1 MRRFVAMLLLLTL
14 GITVMPAATA
24 RGSSRS
30 PINWRRIINWRR
42 VGAALIAAKSI
53 HEALAAAQKDV
64 RALHARLRTQSCGS
78 GKCYAAA
85 DVDAAVTATR
95 KRVSAAIPADA
106 LPLQAAV
113 AAEIERLTTLGAP
126 SPPPVMQFVRM
137 SSESPE
143 ASYDAKQ
150 TDSMFQ
156 HVLHYLDE
164 IGSYKSYKP
173 AVEFRSNP
181 SGAWYEIQ
189 IADTTITS
197 QTGNTNQTV
206 PEVWRGVYT
215 GLVRKAGYKNGRISI
230 NLMNNKP
237 RATCTCSLSKT
248 SAPVEEIST
257 CLLKW

>member
-1 MRRFVAMLLLLTL
+1 MRRFVAMLLVLTL
-14 GITVMPAATA
+14 CTSVMPTATA
-24 RGSSRS
+24 RGGSR
-30 PINWRRIINWRR
+30 PRINVDWRR
-42 VGAALIAAKSI
+42 AAAVLLAAKSI
-53 HEALAAAQKDV
+53 HEALAAAKKDV
-64 RALHARLRTQSCGS
+64 RAFHARLRAQSCGS

-85 DVDAAVTATR
+85 DVEAAVTETR
-95 KRVSAAIPADA
+95 TRVRAAIPADA

-126 SPPPVMQFVRM
+126 SPPAVIQLVRM
-137 SSESPE
+137 PPESPE
-143 ASYDAKQ
+143 ATYDANQ

-156 HVLHYLDE
+156 RVLHYLDE

-173 AVEFRSNP
+173 EVEFRSNP

-197 QTGNTNQTV
+197 QTGNTNQKV

-215 GLVRKAGYKNGRISI
+215 GFARKAGYKDARISI

-237 RATCTCSLSKT
+237 RVTCTCRLAKA
-248 SAPVEEIST
+248 SAPVEESST